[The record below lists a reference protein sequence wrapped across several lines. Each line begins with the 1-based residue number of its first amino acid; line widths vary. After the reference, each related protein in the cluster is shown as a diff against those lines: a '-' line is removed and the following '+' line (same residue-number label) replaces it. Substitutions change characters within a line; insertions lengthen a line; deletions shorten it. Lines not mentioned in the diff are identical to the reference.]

1 MSNDTQITLND
12 LNYFWLPN
20 GAPCFLAN
28 NIDIC
33 EQIESLGFQIYYLI
47 GHKGTTTTS
56 TNTGYKAGV
65 AAGTTQSVTYKSKMF
80 KVVNNFVGR
89 AVSIVEEDFGIDMV
103 SIEDEAH
110 YTMPAIPHVIVD
122 KLDEFFRLVEAQLGT
137 ESIVLLTFDPQFQ
150 G

>member
-1 MSNDTQITLND
+1 MSNDKQITLND

-47 GHKGTTTTS
+47 GHKGTTSNSTT
-56 TNTGYKAGV
+56 TYKAGV
-65 AAGTTQSVTYKSKMF
+65 PSTTVQNTTYKSKMF

-89 AVSIVEEDFGIDMV
+89 AVSEVEEDFGPELV
-103 SIEDEAH
+103 VFKEEAH
-110 YTMPAIPHVIVD
+110 YTMPAIPHIIID
-122 KLDEFFRLVEAQLGT
+122 KLDEFFRLIHAKHGYIGSRT
-137 ESIVLLTFDPQFQ
+137 N
-150 G
+150 